1 MVVLNGAVFLLVCAA
16 SLAAAAGDGES
27 LEARMLSLLLMLIT

>member
-27 LEARMLSLLLMLIT
+27 LECYRYSLC